1 MTYRGHPQVQARRVN
16 SDKRKYP
23 IQKRYTESAL
33 FLIKTKF
40 YRKNFADLVRFTN
53 LLIEKRY

>member
-1 MTYRGHPQVQARRVN
+1 MDSINRG
-16 SDKRKYP
+16 KYEL
-23 IQKRYTESAL
+23 QKRSTESAL

>member
-1 MTYRGHPQVQARRVN
+1 MYGGHRQVQAERVSTN
-16 SDKRKYP
+16 RGKHQL
-23 IQKRYTESAL
+23 QKRYTESAL